1 MTFLDEDGVRRSMQW
16 FGHRNK
22 EELKRKRLYHEVVL
36 REIAGASFARTPDV
50 NNYPLLTYV
59 DDPTPWEKSAV
70 GADGRNLAKNVVN
83 FFKLARD
90 HDLNCT
96 PQFVD
101 PQMDRSSPEAQA
113 RSPALSVIAMD
124 EKGIVVHGVKAI
136 GTGTAFGDW
145 IHIGVFLPP
154 WDSGESNHL
163 RRDAGQYQRRDRRLS
178 RERCQ
183 KRPQRCRASL
193 VVVRR

>member
-1 MTFLDEDGVRRSMQW
+1 MGDEKIDNVATHPKTRDYAARIAQFYDLHNRPDLRDLVTFLDEDGVRRSMQW

-22 EELKRKRLYHEVVL
+22 EELKRKRLYQEVVL

-101 PQMDRSSPEAQA
+101 PQMDRSSP
-113 RSPALSVIAMD
+113 
-124 EKGIVVHGVKAI
+124 
-136 GTGTAFGDW
+136 
-145 IHIGVFLPP
+145 
-154 WDSGESNHL
+154 
-163 RRDAGQYQRRDRRLS
+163 
-178 RERCQ
+178 
-183 KRPQRCRASL
+183 
-193 VVVRR
+193 